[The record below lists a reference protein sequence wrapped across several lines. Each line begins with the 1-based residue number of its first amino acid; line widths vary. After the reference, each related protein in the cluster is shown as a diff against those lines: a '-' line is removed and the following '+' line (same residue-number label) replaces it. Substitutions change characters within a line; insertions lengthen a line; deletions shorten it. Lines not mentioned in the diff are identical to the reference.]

1 MQLDNFNSVIECVK
15 LLSQVIY
22 FRSFY

>member
-1 MQLDNFNSVIECVK
+1 MQLDYFNSVIECVK

-22 FRSFY
+22 FRSLC